1 MKTVDLTAYTREDT
15 GKGPAR
21 RRRAGGFVPAVFY
34 GPKTAT
40 RTLSVPKDEMVKL
53 LKRRGENLFIKL
65 AIDDKGQKQ
74 EALSII
80 REVQLEPLGGKIQHV
95 DFYEVTMDKKLVFEV
110 PLHFT
115 GKPVGVDM
123 GGDLQHSKRELKV
136 LCLPADLPDFFEV
149 DVSNLK
155 IGESFKIRDIQV
167 GEKIAVVD
175 LLDAAVASVTVP
187 KAVKEEAKVEGEAA
201 AAEGEAAEGA
211 GEGEAAKEEKA

>member
-40 RTLSVPKDEMVKL
+40 RALSVPKDEMVKL
-53 LKRRGENLFIKL
+53 LKRRGENVFIKL
-65 AIDDKGQKQ
+65 VIDDKGQRQ

-80 REVQLEPLGGKIQHV
+80 KELQVEPLGGKIQHV

-110 PLHFT
+110 PLHFK

-149 DVSNLK
+149 DVSALK

-167 GEKIAVVD
+167 DEKITVVD
-175 LLDAAVASVTVP
+175 PLDAAVASVTVP
-187 KAVKEEAKVEGEAA
+187 KAVKETKVEGEEA
-201 AAEGEAAEGA
+201 AAEGEAVEGA
-211 GEGEAAKEEKA
+211 GEEAAKEKEVKA

>member
-40 RTLSVPKDEMVKL
+40 RTLSVPKDEMAKL

-80 REVQLEPLGGKIQHV
+80 REVQIEPLGGKIQHV

-136 LCLPADLPDFFEV
+136 LCLPADLPDYFEV

-155 IGESFKIRDIQV
+155 IGESFKIRDIAV
-167 GEKIAVVD
+167 GENITVVD
-175 LLDAAVASVTVP
+175 PLDAAVASVTVP

-201 AAEGEAAEGA
+201 AAEGEAVEGA
-211 GEGEAAKEEKA
+211 GEEAAKEEKA

>member
-21 RRRAGGFVPAVFY
+21 RRRAGGFIPAVFY

-40 RTLSVPKDEMVKL
+40 RTLSVPKDEMAKL
-53 LKRRGENLFIKL
+53 LRRRGENLFIRL

-80 REVQLEPLGGKIQHV
+80 REVQIEPLGGKIQHV

-110 PLHFT
+110 PLHFM

-136 LCLPADLPDFFEV
+136 LCLPADLPDYFEV
-149 DVSNLK
+149 DVSALK
-155 IGESFKIRDIQV
+155 IGESFKIRDIAV
-167 GEKIAVVD
+167 GENITVVD
-175 LLDAAVASVTVP
+175 PLDAAVASVTVP

>member
-34 GPKTAT
+34 GPKKET
-40 RTLSVPKDEMVKL
+40 RPLSVPKDEMVKL

-65 AIDDKGQKQ
+65 VIDDKGQKH

-80 REVQLEPLGGKIQHV
+80 KEYQIEPLGGKIQHV

-110 PLHFT
+110 PLHFM

-149 DVSNLK
+149 DVSALK
-155 IGESFKIRDIQV
+155 IGESFKIRDIAV
-167 GEKIAVVD
+167 GENITVVD
-175 LLDAAVASVTVP
+175 HLDAAVASVTVP
-187 KAVKEEAKVEGEAA
+187 KAVKEEAKVEGEEA

-211 GEGEAAKEEKA
+211 GEEAAKEEKA